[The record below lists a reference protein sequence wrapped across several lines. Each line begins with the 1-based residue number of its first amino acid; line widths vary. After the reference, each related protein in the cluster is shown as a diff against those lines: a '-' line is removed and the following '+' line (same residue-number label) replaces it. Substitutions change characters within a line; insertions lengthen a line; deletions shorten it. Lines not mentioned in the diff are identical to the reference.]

1 MTFAP
6 PPRPRPVLAPRP
18 QPRPVPRPAV
28 PVRFDLP
35 APDALGIAL
44 VEPVEFPPP
53 DEIGVVVQ

>member
-1 MTFAP
+1 
-6 PPRPRPVLAPRP
+6 
-18 QPRPVPRPAV
+18 VPRPAV